1 MNKLF
6 TNISA
11 YFFSDSFR
19 IPPAV
24 FVLLVTL
31 FSFGWVLGYSVYEGD
46 QLIYFPE
53 LLKRLDPGLF
63 PRDLI
68 FSQDGFTFFDDA
80 ILAGIRI
87 LRLDIFSVLCLMV
100 FALRFVYF
108 WGVYKIFKNLTG
120 DRPFS
125 LLAPLLYLS
134 AFVVYGT
141 GMRTIAPMLLPRDIG
156 IAFGLLAL
164 GYLLSGKRLSAA
176 CSLGIGILFHPA
188 ILVPFLVIFYLSFFF
203 DASPGVSVRGVAAFL
218 APLVSFFV
226 LYLFIPPGEGIPFFQ
241 VLDSAWREVILK
253 RDSYYF
259 LTTWYYP
266 NSAPLYITASVFF
279 FFLARKELSDI
290 FGDLRKRM
298 FVYACFL
305 VPLVL
310 AVLSLILV
318 DWAGLVLAT
327 QFSFGRGLLLW
338 KIVLNGLFAYYA
350 YRHIRSHPRDSMYNF
365 FLLGVGI
372 SFVLGENLIFMF
384 LPAHMFMWSIRKFPA
399 SRLPKFADVLRSS
412 WVAVFV
418 FFASAP
424 VAGYFAFLHENDG
437 FFQAFFVALSIA
449 LLVAVFFRIVSVW
462 EVVGRAAVPLVSLLL
477 LLGVVLIPTRFS
489 IDPAAAANP
498 SFLEACDWVKKNT
511 SKEDLFITEPFTSES
526 GPLRLMCHR
535 GLFGTR
541 KDGGQV
547 VFNRAFALEWDR
559 RYHGAI
565 KAMGRDPASITD
577 IAREYKVEYVFSD
590 SPLNLPKKVFDN
602 GVYYVYRF
610 EGNAY
615 D

>member
-1 MNKLF
+1 MIEMYNRAL
-6 TNISA
+6 A
-11 YFFSDSFR
+11 YFSFDSFR

-24 FVLLVTL
+24 FIFMAAL
-31 FSFGWVLGYSVYEGD
+31 FSFGWFLGYSVYEGD

-53 LLKRLDPGLF
+53 LLKRLDPTLF

-68 FSQDGFTFFDDA
+68 FSQDGFTLFDDV
-80 ILAGIRI
+80 ILSGIRFTG
-87 LRLDIFSVLCLMV
+87 LDIFSVLFLLTL
-100 FALRFVYF
+100 ATRFVYL
-108 WGVYKIFKNLTG
+108 WGIYRIMYALTAQKIF
-120 DRPFS
+120 S
-125 LLAPLLYLS
+125 LIISLMYLS

-156 IAFGLLAL
+156 IAFGLFAL

-203 DASPGVSVRGVAAFL
+203 ERTSVVSVRVVSAFL

-241 VLDSAWREVILK
+241 VLDSAWREVILR

-266 NSAPLYITASVFF
+266 SSAPLYIIASVFF
-279 FFLARKELSDI
+279 FFLIRKELPDI
-290 FGDLRKRM
+290 FGDLRKRV

-305 VPLVL
+305 VPLGL

-327 QFSFGRGLLLW
+327 QVSFGRGLLLW

-350 YRHIRSHPRDSMYNF
+350 YRHIRSHPRDSVYNF

-384 LPAHMFMWSIRKFPA
+384 LPAHMFMWFIRKFPA

-424 VAGYFAFLHENDG
+424 IAGYFAFLHENDG

-449 LLVAVFFRIVSVW
+449 LLVAVFFRVVSVW
-462 EVVGRAAVPLVSLLL
+462 EFVGRAAVPLVSLLL
-477 LLGVVLIPTRFS
+477 LLGIVLIPTRFS
-489 IDPAAAANP
+489 IDPSAAADP
-498 SFLEACDWVKKNT
+498 SFLEACDWVKENT
-511 SKEDLFITEPFTSES
+511 SKKDLFITEPFTSAS
-526 GPLRLMCHR
+526 GPLRLICHR
-535 GLFGTR
+535 SLFGTR

-559 RYHGAI
+559 RYHGAM
-565 KAMGRDPASITD
+565 KAMGRDPVSVTD

-590 SPLNLPKKVFDN
+590 SPLDLPKKVFDN

-610 EGNAY
+610 EGHTN